1 MDARDKTNEMTEEQ
15 LAEARGDVFVPE
27 DSNEIVLKGDMD
39 PGILAAIAGDE
50 GEPVDDES
58 GEKGAA
64 KKDDEQGKKDDFI
77 PKARFN
83 ELNNENKQ
91 LKARLEALEKGGGD
105 QIVVEEKKET
115 PPDLRTQLKELR
127 TLQKDALLEGDH
139 NEHSRLTDEIDS
151 MQIAIAKA
159 EIQAEQRQEKTQAEL
174 VQDLDKAASAA
185 MALYPFLDNKSDAC
199 DPVAVVAV
207 RSWRAQLEAQGLAP
221 AEALRQAVEDLGPK
235 FAQINGVVIDPDK
248 AEDVRKAR
256 NLEALKRNS
265 DASLR
270 QPSVLPGKTEKDSF
284 VINVNDLS
292 PAQMKALSED
302 QKAKLRGDVL

>member
-1 MDARDKTNEMTEEQ
+1 
-15 LAEARGDVFVPE
+15 
-27 DSNEIVLKGDMD
+27 
-39 PGILAAIAGDE
+39 
-50 GEPVDDES
+50 
-58 GEKGAA
+58 
-64 KKDDEQGKKDDFI
+64 
-77 PKARFN
+77 
-83 ELNNENKQ
+83 
-91 LKARLEALEKGGGD
+91 
-105 QIVVEEKKET
+105 
-115 PPDLRTQLKELR
+115 
-127 TLQKDALLEGDH
+127 LQKDALLEGDH